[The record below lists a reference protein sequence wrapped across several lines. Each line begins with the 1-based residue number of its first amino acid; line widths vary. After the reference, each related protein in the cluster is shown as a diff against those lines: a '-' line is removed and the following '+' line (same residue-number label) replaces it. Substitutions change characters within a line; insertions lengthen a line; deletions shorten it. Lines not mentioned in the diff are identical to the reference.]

1 MRVAAPAD
9 AARHSDDELERVMSR
24 SFIATAV
31 LVSLLASALA
41 GCGVRGSLDTPAEA
55 KADNTAT
62 AQSGQGKP
70 EGAALKPHKPFILDG
85 LIR

>member
-1 MRVAAPAD
+1 
-9 AARHSDDELERVMSR
+9 MSR
-24 SFIATAV
+24 SFIAAAILTV
-31 LVSLLASALA
+31 LLALALA
-41 GCGVRGSLDTPAEA
+41 GCGVRGSLESPPEA

-62 AQSGQGKP
+62 AASGQGKP